1 MNEKKIAIIRIR
13 GEHDIRKD
21 IKDTLDMLNLRKKFT
36 CIIVPNTPNY
46 LGMIKKVKDIV
57 TFGVISEETY
67 NKLVEKRGKK
77 DREGKIKK
85 VFHLHPPRKGFERKG
100 IKTPFTIGGAL
111 GNRKEKINDLI
122 LRML

>member
-111 GNRKEKINDLI
+111 GNRKEKIKNV
-122 LRML
+122 